1 MSAYFGTI
9 RLRVVDQ
16 RDVDRSVLVGQLCV
30 CESQCW
36 CVYELIYTYR
46 ILVARARLRVHVCI
60 YVHGV
65 WCCGFVIVRYDM
77 YVYVRGE

>member
-1 MSAYFGTI
+1 MSACFGTA

-16 RDVDRSVLVGQLCV
+16 RDVDRPVLVGQLCV
-30 CESQCW
+30 CELQCW

-65 WCCGFVIVRYDM
+65 VLRVRNRTVRYACICTW
-77 YVYVRGE
+77 

>member
-1 MSAYFGTI
+1 MSACFGTT
-9 RLRVVDQ
+9 RLCVVDQ
-16 RDVDRSVLVGQLCV
+16 RDVDRPVLVGQLCV

-60 YVHGV
+60 YVRCGV
-65 WCCGFVIVRYDM
+65 VGSVIVRY
-77 YVYVRGE
+77 YVCICTW